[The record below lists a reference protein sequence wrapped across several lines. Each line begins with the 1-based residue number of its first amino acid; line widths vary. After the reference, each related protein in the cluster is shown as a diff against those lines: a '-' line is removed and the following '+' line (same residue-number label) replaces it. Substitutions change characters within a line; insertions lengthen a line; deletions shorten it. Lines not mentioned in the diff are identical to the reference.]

1 MQTKTKTNK
10 NRTAP
15 IKAAQT
21 QKTRAPFPSR
31 KSKST
36 TKVTK
41 TTETDASCSWLKSN
55 TSRPKTLFVQMQRTA
70 NGYTI
75 KEATVLSPINQHAS
89 KQVPVSV
96 RAVTEDINRRGI
108 II

>member
-15 IKAAQT
+15 IEAAQT
-21 QKTRAPFPSR
+21 TKRTTSCSFLT
-31 KSKST
+31 SKST
-36 TKVTK
+36 
-41 TTETDASCSWLKSN
+41 
-55 TSRPKTLFVQMQRTA
+55 RPKTLIVHMQRTT

-75 KEATVLSPINQHAS
+75 KEATGVSRINQHAT

-96 RAVTEDINRRGI
+96 RAVTEDINLRGI
-108 II
+108 SI

>member
-1 MQTKTKTNK
+1 MQKKTKTTK

-15 IKAAQT
+15 MKAAQT
-21 QKTRAPFPSR
+21 TKKRTAS
-31 KSKST
+31 SKKAEAT
-36 TKVTK
+36 T
-41 TTETDASCSWLKSN
+41 ASCSWLKNN
-55 TSRPKTLFVQMQRTA
+55 TSRPKTLIVQMQRTA

-108 II
+108 TI